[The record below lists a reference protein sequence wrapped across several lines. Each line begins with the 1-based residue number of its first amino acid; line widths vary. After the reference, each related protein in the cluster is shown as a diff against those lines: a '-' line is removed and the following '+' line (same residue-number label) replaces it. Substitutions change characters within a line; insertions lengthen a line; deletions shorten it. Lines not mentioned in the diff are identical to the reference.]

1 MFEESIQI
9 PNTQFSDFI
18 SPRIKIA
25 IKEVHPKQVVP
36 DTDFRGQ

>member
-9 PNTQFSDFI
+9 PNTGFSDFI

-25 IKEVHPKQVVP
+25 MKEAHPKQVVP
-36 DTDFRGQ
+36 HTDIRGQ